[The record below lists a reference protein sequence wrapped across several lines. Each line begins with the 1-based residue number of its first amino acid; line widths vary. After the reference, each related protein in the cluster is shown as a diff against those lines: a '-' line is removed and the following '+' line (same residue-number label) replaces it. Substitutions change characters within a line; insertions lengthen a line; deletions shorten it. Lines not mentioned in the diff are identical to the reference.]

1 MISGFCRPI
10 VAEKQLRASPGC
22 RMASSKILVALFIL
36 WYENPL
42 ASVRHNGAEAFG
54 LIGFDSS
61 TLLQRRYKFVSGG
74 NHEFLCRVPTS
85 RMTHFSDGNISHEN
99 SRAATLESSTQR
111 VSIKN
116 ITFDFN
122 SALSLD
128 KSKSPFAGKLAFLE
142 GSRLYEDTDFYTLS
156 VWKTPLWM
164 ITQEPDLNNLVQYLQ
179 DLRVEILSAPKDSH
193 LIRFSRA
200 KIEKARSA
208 FSRMVRRGEMRLH
221 RLCELTADE
230 ILGGNYTRQSVV
242 VGQRPTRDQ
251 QRFQLVQPLSAEELY
266 ASTDLDLGSR
276 QLERFMW
283 QTTSRWQRAALVA
296 NFVEYQARARA

>member
-1 MISGFCRPI
+1 MAVLEPKIAIS
-10 VAEKQLRASPGC
+10 L
-22 RMASSKILVALFIL
+22 LVLWICYALVSF
-36 WYENPL
+36 PDT
-42 ASVRHNGAEAFG
+42 AEAFG
-54 LIGFDSS
+54 VVRVGVSSLRRHGWGFHGRISASS
-61 TLLQRRYKFVSGG
+61 FA
-74 NHEFLCRVPTS
+74 CRQPS
-85 RMTHFSDGNISHEN
+85 RNEMCRWLSHARGMHTSDGSSLEN
-99 SRAATLESSTQR
+99 TSPRL
-111 VSIKN
+111 SIKN
-116 ITFDFN
+116 TSID
-122 SALSLD
+122 LSLD
-128 KSKSPFAGKLAFLE
+128 KSKSHFSAKLAFLE

-179 DLRVEILSAPKDSH
+179 DLRLEILSAPKDSH

-200 KIEKARSA
+200 KIEAARSA

-266 ASTDLDLGSR
+266 ANTDLDLGSR
-276 QLERFMW
+276 QLDRFMW
-283 QTTSRWQRAALVA
+283 QTVNRWQRAALVA
-296 NFVEYQARARA
+296 NFVEYQVAAAGEHDVAGG

>member
-1 MISGFCRPI
+1 M
-10 VAEKQLRASPGC
+10 AMLR
-22 RMASSKILVALFIL
+22 LTLLFIVL

-42 ASVRHNGAEAFG
+42 TSVRLNYADAFG
-54 LIGFDSS
+54 LIGLGS
-61 TLLQRRYKFVSGG
+61 TTLQNRGDKSVHGRHVAP
-74 NHEFLCRVPTS
+74 LCQTRTSS
-85 RMTHFSDGNISHEN
+85 RMTHSTDGNFPGDDARGTIS
-99 SRAATLESSTQR
+99 ESTAQR
-111 VSIKN
+111 VSFKN
-116 ITFDFN
+116 ITLDFN
-122 SALSLD
+122 NPLSLD

-179 DLRVEILSAPKDSH
+179 DLRVEILSAPNDRH

-283 QTTSRWQRAALVA
+283 QTSSRWQRAALVA
-296 NFVEYQARARA
+296 NFVEYQARIAPLRSLVFPALRIVVAGRGLGR